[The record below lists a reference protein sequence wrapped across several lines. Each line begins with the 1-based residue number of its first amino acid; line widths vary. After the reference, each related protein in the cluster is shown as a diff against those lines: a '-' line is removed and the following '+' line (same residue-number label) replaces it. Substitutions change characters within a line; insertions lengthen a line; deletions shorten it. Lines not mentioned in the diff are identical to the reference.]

1 MYYEFSV
8 TSPTNIKSVATYRQ
22 RIREII
28 YGQMRNVFAKSRFMN
43 VFFWLLAVFFIPLS
57 VLYLCGCIL
66 EILFDTILFPLSLVP
81 VVRIIPTVV
90 RIAIWSLT
98 VAIGCFSCVDMV
110 YDMD

>member
-8 TSPTNIKSVATYRQ
+8 TPPTNIKSVATYRQ
-22 RIREII
+22 RMREII
-28 YGQMRNVFAKSRFMN
+28 YGQMRNVFAKGRFMN

-57 VLYLCGCIL
+57 VLYLFGCVL

-81 VVRIIPTVV
+81 VVRIIPTAV
-90 RIAIWSLT
+90 RIAVWSLT

-110 YDMD
+110 YDID

>member
-8 TSPTNIKSVATYRQ
+8 TPPTNIKSVATYRQ
-22 RIREII
+22 RMREII
-28 YGQMRNVFAKSRFMN
+28 YGQMRTIFAKGRFMN

-57 VLYLCGCIL
+57 VLYLFGCVL

-81 VVRIIPTVV
+81 IVRIIPTAV
-90 RIAIWSLT
+90 RIAVWSLT

-110 YDMD
+110 YDID